1 MIDIYHPM
9 IESERGGLSHLREDI
24 AVAAQRE
31 AMIRGEHRL
40 HVLHLR
46 VQLRDRL
53 RRRQERVVLR
63 TAGRMVIAVQQCW
76 LQTQQKQTRGR
87 QHPAM
92 ATLTINT
99 CAWSFCAWSLCAAQ

>member
-9 IESERGGLSHLREDI
+9 MESGRGGLPHLREDI
-24 AVAAQRE
+24 AVAAERE

-63 TAGRMVIAVQQCW
+63 I
-76 LQTQQKQTRGR
+76 KKKRGSSAHASR
-87 QHPAM
+87 DG
-92 ATLTINT
+92 N
-99 CAWSFCAWSLCAAQ
+99 F